1 MIKSMGES
9 PLQGAAGKS
18 LSLAVG
24 SASIPEDFTNLNSLL
39 GAAEVAMR
47 HSLETGRLYTAFR
60 DV

>member
-1 MIKSMGES
+1 MGES